1 VNFLIESIPNMKV
14 FEKYFDDFIGYLI
27 ILNVIHQILISGY
40 PLSDYLLT
48 LSENFILFSFGIFI
62 FEAIFRI
69 FKERKFSTLLLI
81 DIIVIFNYL
90 FISIFDLRIFRIFRA
105 YSIFSQLRVLLPTN
119 TLLKTI
125 WKQRLSILGTQIV
138 VFSLLLIFSV
148 VIHFL
153 EKDLQPEAFGNILD
167 SMWYGIAT
175 LTTVGYGDVTPVS
188 DLGKLISSFAMFLG
202 IAMFALPAAIL
213 ASAYY
218 EDIQKRNFLVSLEAI
233 TEINLFSNL
242 PIGAIT
248 KINSKLEP
256 LVLPAKQIIFEKGD
270 IADAL
275 YIIEFGSVQVEI
287 ETPVVL
293 GSGDYFGETGLISQA
308 ERNATIS
315 VLEEAKL
322 LKLSKES
329 LDELTEEYPA
339 LFEDLKK
346 SAADRTG

>member
-1 VNFLIESIPNMKV
+1 MKL
-14 FEKYFDDFIGYLI
+14 FKRYFDDFIGYLI
-27 ILNVIHQILISGY
+27 ILNVLHQILTSGY
-40 PLSDYLLT
+40 PLADYIFD
-48 LSENFILFSFGIFI
+48 LSKNFILFSFGIFI
-62 FEAIFRI
+62 FELIFRI
-69 FKERKFSTLLLI
+69 FKEKKLSILLLI
-81 DIIVIFNYL
+81 DIVVIANYL
-90 FISIFDLRIFRIFRA
+90 FINIIDLRIFRIFRA

-148 VIHFL
+148 IIHFL
-153 EKDLQPEAFGNILD
+153 EKDLQPDAFGNILD

-175 LTTVGYGDVTPVS
+175 LTSVGYGDVTPVS
-188 DLGKLISSFAMFLG
+188 NLGKLISSFAMFLG

-256 LVLPAKQIIFEKGD
+256 LVLPAKQTIFEKVGD
-270 IADAL
+270 KN
-275 YIIEFGSVQVEI
+275 F
-287 ETPVVL
+287 
-293 GSGDYFGETGLISQA
+293 F
-308 ERNATIS
+308 
-315 VLEEAKL
+315 
-322 LKLSKES
+322 SKN
-329 LDELTEEYPA
+329 
-339 LFEDLKK
+339 
-346 SAADRTG
+346 